1 MPSHPPKQLPF
12 NLAPEP
18 DYSFASFEIGPCNA
32 DAVRAVRAYPDWPA
46 PILALIGP
54 PGSGK
59 THLAKAWAVQMK
71 AFTVT
76 QKDISSAWRGA
87 PLIFDG
93 ADMSPESQLFTVM
106 NMALNGDVPGLLITG
121 TKRPKEWNVELLDL
135 RSRLASVPTAI
146 LSEPD
151 DVTLEQI
158 IRKLFHDKGRE
169 ISRDLVMY
177 LMAYQDR
184 AVTAMRG
191 LVSELDIAA
200 SQNKSDLTK
209 AFAARYLSKRSEQDL
224 FPS

>member
-1 MPSHPPKQLPF
+1 MPSHTSKQLPF

-18 DYSFASFEIGPCNA
+18 DYSFASFEVGPCNA
-32 DAVRAVRAYPDWPA
+32 DAVKAVRAYPDWPA

-59 THLAKAWAVQMK
+59 THLAKAWASHMT
-71 AFTVT
+71 ANLVT
-76 QKDISSAWRGA
+76 LEDVSSAWRGT
-87 PLIFDG
+87 PMMLDG
-93 ADMSPESQLFTVM
+93 ADAASESQLFTVM

-121 TKRPKEWNVELLDL
+121 TKLPKDWKVELPDL

-151 DVTLEQI
+151 DATLEQI
-158 IRKLFHDKGRE
+158 IRKLFQDRGRE
-169 ISRDLVMY
+169 ISRDLVTY

-191 LVSELDIAA
+191 LIGELDTAA

-209 AFAARYLSKRSEQDL
+209 AFAARYLSKRSE
-224 FPS
+224 